1 MSRRCQLTGTG
12 ALRGMHVS
20 HAHNRTPRRF
30 RPNLQ
35 ICSLYSDALGAS
47 VRLKIAAATLRS
59 VEHRGGLDSYLAKA
73 RADELTP
80 FGRRLKTRI
89 RKAAERAGEAR

>member
-30 RPNLQ
+30 QPNLQ
-35 ICSLYSDALGAS
+35 VCSLYSDALRTR
-47 VRLKIAAATLRS
+47 VRVRISAATLRS
-59 VEHRGGLDSYLAKA
+59 IEHRGGLDAWLAGA
-73 RADELTP
+73 RGAELTALAQ
-80 FGRRLKTRI
+80 RLKTRI
-89 RKAAERAGEAR
+89 RKAAAAAG

>member
-30 RPNLQ
+30 QPNLQ
-35 ICSLYSDALGAS
+35 ICSLYSEALGTR
-47 VRLKIAAATLRS
+47 VRLRLSAATLRS
-59 VEHRGGLDSYLAKA
+59 VEHRGGLDAFLAKA
-73 RADELTP
+73 RAGELTA
-80 FGRRLKTRI
+80 FGRRLRTRI
-89 RKAAERAGEAR
+89 RKAAARAG